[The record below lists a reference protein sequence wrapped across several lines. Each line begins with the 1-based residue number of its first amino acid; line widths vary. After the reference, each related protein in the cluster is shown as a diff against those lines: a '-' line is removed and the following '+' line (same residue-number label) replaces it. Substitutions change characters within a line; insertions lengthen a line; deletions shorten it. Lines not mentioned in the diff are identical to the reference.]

1 MIYVEKDLEYVEHK
15 ICCDKKLYEN
25 WINIELYSNVGYLIG
40 FIRSSIN

>member
-1 MIYVEKDLEYVEHK
+1 MIYVEKDLEYVEQK